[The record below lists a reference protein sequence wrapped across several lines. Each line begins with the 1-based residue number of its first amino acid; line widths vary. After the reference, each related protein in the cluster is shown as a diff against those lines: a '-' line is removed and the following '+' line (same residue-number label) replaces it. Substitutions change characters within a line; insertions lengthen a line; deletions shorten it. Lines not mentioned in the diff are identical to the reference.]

1 MKRILKI
8 DASKGIVH
16 TSTGPN
22 DEQSTAPSTAVP
34 QRRKLSLS
42 DLTSTAPRT
51 AEEVRRAI
59 AQGRFAELKPEQA

>member
-8 DASKGIVH
+8 DPKNCIVR
-16 TSTGPN
+16 TSTSPK
-22 DEQSTAPSTAVP
+22 DEPSTAPSP

-51 AEEVRRAI
+51 AEEVHRTI
-59 AQGRFAELKPEQA
+59 AHGRIAELKPEQA

>member
-8 DASKGIVH
+8 DPKNGIVR
-16 TSTGPN
+16 TSTGP
-22 DEQSTAPSTAVP
+22 EYEPSTVPSTAVP

-51 AEEVRRAI
+51 AEEVHRAI